1 MDHLRSEISAN
12 LMEFGIL
19 QVIME
24 NRWQILNQVL
34 MDRIDH
40 PTSKARHYS
49 HLRDLKIANESKILI
64 LMDQVRL
71 WELSKN

>member
-1 MDHLRSEISAN
+1 GRRFES
-12 LMEFGIL
+12 F
-19 QVIME
+19 
-24 NRWQILNQVL
+24 R
-34 MDRIDH
+34 
-40 PTSKARHYS
+40 ARHYS

>member
-40 PTSKARHYS
+40 PTSFK
-49 HLRDLKIANESKILI
+49 
-64 LMDQVRL
+64 
-71 WELSKN
+71 